1 MKKVVVT
8 LAFLITGHLAFSQSV
23 LEMANEANC
32 NTQDNLIKTAEKSS
46 LHSRRSLKASTW
58 VRLSNAYATH
68 TTACGRDSTSSI
80 KAYEALN
87 KARELDTDGN
97 AAASIEEVS
106 NGTALSPLYSAVI
119 NQGVAH
125 YNNNNLEM
133 AAELF
138 LLGMKVAP
146 KDTLS
151 TFYAGIV
158 SNTLENYDDAERAFT
173 QFIEVA
179 GGVDAVAYYQ
189 LAAYAKN
196 KDAIEDAIEWLKKG
210 IAVTGDKD
218 LQGELINIYITNDML
233 GKAVVDLKTLVD
245 ADTTNTN
252 NMLNLAILY
261 DNQGNK
267 EMALATYVKVLEIDP
282 LNYDCNFNMAVFHFN
297 EAVKIKQQVDA
308 MTMAEYREGGKEI
321 EVKVCERF
329 NESKPF
335 FDACMKVKPEDPSL
349 KESVTNL
356 TNVLAQC
363 ND

>member
-1 MKKVVVT
+1 MKKIVVA
-8 LAFLITGHLAFSQSV
+8 LAFLITGQLAVGQGV
-23 LEMANEANC
+23 LEMANEAQC
-32 NTQDNLIKTAEKSS
+32 STQDDLIKTAEKSS
-46 LHSRRSLKASTW
+46 LHSKRSLKASTW

-87 KARELDTDGN
+87 KARELDTDGK

-125 YNNNNLEM
+125 YNANNLEM
-133 AAELF
+133 AAKLF
-138 LLGMKVAP
+138 LLGMEVAP
-146 KDTLS
+146 KDTLT

-158 SNTLENYDDAERAFT
+158 SNQLENYDDAERAFA
-173 QFIEVA
+173 QFIDEA

-189 LAAYAKN
+189 LATYAKN
-196 KDAIEDAIEWLKKG
+196 RDDVKGAIVWLKKG
-210 IAVTGDKD
+210 IAATQDKD
-218 LQGELINIYITNDML
+218 LQGELINVYINNKML
-233 GKAVVDLKTLVD
+233 DDAVDDLKKLVEVD
-245 ADTTNTN
+245 PTNTN
-252 NMLNLAILY
+252 NMLNLGILY

-267 EMALATYVKVLEIDP
+267 EMALATYSKVLEIEP

-297 EAVKIKQQVDA
+297 EAVNIKKQVDA
-308 MTMAEYREGGKEI
+308 MTMDEYRAGGAAI

-335 FDACMKVKPEDPSL
+335 FDACIEVKPEDPAL

-363 ND
+363 NK